1 MPELS
6 RFASRLLPARPDL
19 AACGLEGRVM
29 APRYAEGE
37 RRSVTAPL
45 LDLAATPDRNAERAT
60 QLLHG
65 EVFTVYDEADGFAWG
80 QSAAD
85 HYVGYVDASGLGP
98 SLPDEGRTITAL
110 LAHVYP
116 APDIKRRPRAALP
129 FGARVAVAAE
139 EGGFTRLADGGFLSC
154 AALVPR
160 SDDFVTA
167 AMRFLGAPYLWGG
180 RSVLGLDCSALV
192 QLALAAVGTAAP
204 RDSDMQ
210 AALVGEALPP
220 DAAPEPGDL
229 LFWKGHVG
237 IVAGEDTLL
246 HANARA
252 MAVTREPLGPAI
264 ARIEVEGGGPVIAQ
278 RRGADRQPAWPPC
291 TVPAPCTAPVP

>member
-19 AACGLEGRVM
+19 AARGLEGRVT
-29 APRYAEGE
+29 APHYAEGE

-45 LDLAATPDRNAERAT
+45 LDLTAAPCGDAERAT
-60 QLLHG
+60 QLLRG
-65 EVFTVYDEADGFAWG
+65 EVFTVYDEAGGFAWG
-80 QSAAD
+80 QSETD
-85 HYVGYVDASGLGP
+85 HYVGYVDAAGLGP
-98 SLPDEGRTITAL
+98 PLPEAGRTVTAL

-116 APDIKRRPRAALP
+116 APDIKRRPLAALP
-129 FGARVAVAAE
+129 FGARVSIAAE
-139 EGGFTRLADGGFLSC
+139 EGAFARLTSGGFLPR
-154 AALVPR
+154 AALASR
-160 SDDFVTA
+160 TEDFVTA

-210 AALVGEALPP
+210 AALVGEVLPSGSP
-220 DAAPEPGDL
+220 PERGDL

-237 IVAGEDTLL
+237 IVAGEDSLL

-252 MAVTREPLGPAI
+252 MAVICEPLAAAI
-264 ARIEVEGGGPVIAQ
+264 ARIEAEGGGPVTAHC
-278 RRGADRQPAWPPC
+278 RGADGQRAWPPC
-291 TVPAPCTAPVP
+291 TAPGR